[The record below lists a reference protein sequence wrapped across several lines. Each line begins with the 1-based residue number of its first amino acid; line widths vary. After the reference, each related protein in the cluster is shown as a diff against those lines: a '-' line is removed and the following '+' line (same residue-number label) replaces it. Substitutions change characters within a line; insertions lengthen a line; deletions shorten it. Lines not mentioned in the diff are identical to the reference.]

1 MKIAFAGE
9 PGAFAELAAAQ
20 YFGPRHTLTPVP
32 EFEDVFS
39 AVQQGKVQQGIIPI
53 ENSLTGS
60 IHQNYDLLLESDL
73 SITGEIFLRVSH
85 YLIANHGVKPH
96 NVKRVFSHPQGLAQC
111 LKFLKKMPQ
120 AERIPVSN
128 TAAAVRKIK
137 DGRLLDAAAIASLQA
152 AIDYDMNILAE
163 NIEDNKANITRFLI
177 LAKKKACPR
186 PGAGKLKTSVVF
198 SLKNMP
204 GALFKGLS
212 VFALRDI
219 DLLKIES
226 RPVHGKPFE
235 YLFYL
240 DFAGGCDEESQANAL
255 NHLRE
260 ITVFCRPLGS
270 YERGKLV
277 HPEYKKR

>member
-1 MKIAFAGE
+1 MNIAFAGE
-9 PGAFAELAAAQ
+9 RGAFAELAAAQ
-20 YFGPRHTLTPVP
+20 YFGPRHALTPVP

-39 AVQQGKVQQGIIPI
+39 AVSRGRVRHGIIPI

-96 NVKRVFSHPQGLAQC
+96 NVKRVYSHPQGLAQC

-152 AIDYDMNILAE
+152 AIDYDMNILAK

-177 LAKKKACPR
+177 LAKKNASPR
-186 PGAGKLKTSVVF
+186 PGGGNLKTSVVF

-240 DFAGGCDEESQANAL
+240 DFAGGYDEERQANAL

-260 ITVFCRPLGS
+260 ITVFCRTLGS
-270 YERGKLV
+270 YERGILV